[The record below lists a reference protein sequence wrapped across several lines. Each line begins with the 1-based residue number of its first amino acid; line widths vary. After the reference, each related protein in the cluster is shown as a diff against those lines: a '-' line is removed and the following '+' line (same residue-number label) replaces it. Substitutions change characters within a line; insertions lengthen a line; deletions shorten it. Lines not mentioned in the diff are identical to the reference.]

1 MACFHAC
8 LNELPSEL
16 RGFAFKDTD
25 LIYIHCVDHRL
36 ASEVELSSILQAS
49 RRSMPG
55 TDYVSAINVHICR
68 SVVPGRDGGH
78 VPGRSAAYE
87 NQALCNTLK
96 KEDRA
101 FRNIGKN
108 ISLYCVISLANFRLL
123 KRGESLFVG

>member
-1 MACFHAC
+1 MTCFHAC

-55 TDYVSAINVHICR
+55 TDYVSAINVYICR

-87 NQALCNTLK
+87 NQA
-96 KEDRA
+96 KES
-101 FRNIGKN
+101 FGIVPYIYQLG
-108 ISLYCVISLANFRLL
+108 
-123 KRGESLFVG
+123 